1 MGYWENRKADQMYQA
16 MNDAEKV
23 SQEIAD
29 IYAKASREL
38 NFEIQK
44 VYERY
49 RDKFNLSDEEAKK
62 LLNTMRDPSD
72 IDELIRRLKET
83 KGPAAQEILKELES
97 PAYRAR
103 IERMQNLQ
111 QEIDRVMRE
120 VYNQEKKVS
129 TSHYIDQYCN
139 AYYHEIFNIQKK
151 VGFQF
156 GFSVIDPKELNR
168 ILSMSWAGAKF
179 SDRIWKNVEDL
190 KKDLKEQLML
200 NYLTGKPLG
209 EIATEIAEE
218 YSTGAYKARRL
229 VRTEA
234 AYMYNKGHMAA
245 YDECGIEKYRIL
257 ATLDLRTSQQCRNMD
272 GKVFKR
278 KDEKT
283 GINSPPFHPF
293 CRTITLAVLDD
304 ENLEELTRIARDPI
318 TGRNVKVPA
327 NMTYEQ
333 WYEKNVANNP
343 RALAAEKMIKNR
355 ASDQKQYERYKKTI
369 GSSAG
374 KRFENFQELKYNEPE
389 VYEFMKL
396 DYKRQGDLK
405 RNPEKA
411 LPTMNKLDVPER
423 KFTEYL
429 FGGTNEKGLIKGRL
443 FADRLGYNID
453 NWKKLQRQIEKA
465 SAKYPATVKGTN
477 EHGTLY
483 EQKIVLYGEKGTP
496 ANVVVGWIKD
506 EAAGSMRMTSA
517 YIKEVK

>member
-374 KRFENFQELKYNEPE
+374 KRFENFQDLKYNEPK
-389 VYEFMKL
+389 EFAKMQRN
-396 DYKRQGDLK
+396 YKTFKAIDGKTWSDEFK
-405 RNPEKA
+405 EKA
-411 LPTMNKLDVPER
+411 KKTYKQFRKHDIEMSDHALARFLDRSKKSGTEMTVQSLAEQHKKRVNFYEGER
-423 KFTEYL
+423 SIRFYDEIAMISNTETGEIVSL
-429 FGGTNEKGLIKGRL
+429 VRRKNPKKDWEV
-443 FADRLGYNID
+443 AD
-453 NWKKLQRQIEKA
+453 
-465 SAKYPATVKGTN
+465 
-477 EHGTLY
+477 
-483 EQKIVLYGEKGTP
+483 
-496 ANVVVGWIKD
+496 D
-506 EAAGSMRMTSA
+506 E
-517 YIKEVK
+517 